1 MPGRNTSR
9 PRADGPERS
18 LFVVEYALGHRTHA
32 RFLEQ
37 HLGDDSRFDATVVR
51 LPRPGRMAD
60 LLARLQIPAL
70 HKVGLDGWVWWLMQ
84 YKRQQ
89 LRRRWREGG
98 HKPES
103 LDLMYIHTQTAAA
116 ALLDLP
122 ASVPAVVSIDLT
134 WRLAFRES
142 RYVKQSPFFYPVY
155 RLEKQI
161 YERADLVVSF
171 SDWAAQSVI
180 EDYKIPASKV
190 QVVRNGV
197 TLPPALNDGAVG
209 ARFGANGA
217 GGATGAEPQ
226 LNIGFIGNQFQ
237 RKGGDLLLRLH
248 QDRFADRAH
257 LTIVTNDPPKPDKY
271 GELLNVDVLSEVPW
285 DELMSSVL
293 PNFDLFVFPS
303 RFDYSPYAVIEAMT
317 AGVPVIATKVGSV
330 PEMIEDGYNGFLVDA
345 GSRAQLADRL
355 EWAIANR
362 ERLPEMGERGR
373 QRAAAA
379 YAAEKNYPYLIDLLY
394 GVARAPRLLPR
405 TGPVSHPLPAAGLTT
420 APARALAGQERA
432 GR

>member
-1 MPGRNTSR
+1 MPVRNWNSYR
-9 PRADGPERS
+9 PRVDGPERS

-32 RFLEQ
+32 RFLEK
-37 HLGDDSRFDATVVR
+37 HLAEDQRFDATVIR
-51 LPRPGRMAD
+51 LPRPGRLAD
-60 LLARLQIPAL
+60 FLARLQLPPL
-70 HKVGLDGWVWWLMQ
+70 HRIGADGWVWWLMQ
-84 YKRQQ
+84 YKRAQ
-89 LRRRWREGG
+89 LRRRWKDGG
-98 HKPES
+98 HNPAS

-116 ALLDLP
+116 AVLDLP
-122 ASVPAVVSIDLT
+122 PTVPAVVSIDLT

-142 RYVKQSPFFYPVY
+142 RYVKQSPFFLPVY
-155 RLEKQI
+155 GLEKAI
-161 YERADLVVSF
+161 YDRADLVVSF

-197 TLPPALNDGAVG
+197 TLPPPVDSRPAALDGGTAP
-209 ARFGANGA
+209 A
-217 GGATGAEPQ
+217 GEPPM
-226 LNIGFIGNQFQ
+226 LRLGFIGNQFQ

-257 LTIVTNDPPKPDKY
+257 LTIVTNDPPKPEKY
-271 GELLNVDVLSEVPW
+271 GELVNAEVLSEVPW

-293 PNFDLFVFPS
+293 PGFDLFVFPS

-317 AGVPVIATKVGSV
+317 AGVPVIATRVGSI
-330 PEMIEDGYNGFLVDA
+330 PEMIEDGYNGFLVSA
-345 GSRAQLADRL
+345 GSQAQLADRL
-355 EWAIANR
+355 EWALANR
-362 ERLPEMGERGR
+362 EALPAMGERGR

-405 TGPVSHPLPAAGLTT
+405 TGPVSQPAPTGIAT
-420 APARALAGQERA
+420 APALAAVQESQAPA